1 RESNVILKLPQDT
14 SYLDEMT
21 EILRIQAYLKIKS
34 GTAASQAIE
43 DIKVRKSRE
52 ANERKDRVHTYVTE
66 ALKHAEIFVNSQQL
80 DVKEKN
86 PVERINDAFKVLI
99 DYLYNKLHYVKKFID
114 TAKQLNEL
122 LVENTTQLTLS

>member
-1 RESNVILKLPQDT
+1 MQTNDIGLKIITPYFDTTTELNDSELKMMSMRESNVILKLPQDT

-34 GTAASQAIE
+34 GTAVSQAIE

-52 ANERKDRVHTYVTE
+52 ANERKERVHTYVTE

-80 DVKEKN
+80 DVKEKILL
-86 PVERINDAFKVLI
+86 R
-99 DYLYNKLHYVKKFID
+99 
-114 TAKQLNEL
+114 EL
-122 LVENTTQLTLS
+122 TMLLKC